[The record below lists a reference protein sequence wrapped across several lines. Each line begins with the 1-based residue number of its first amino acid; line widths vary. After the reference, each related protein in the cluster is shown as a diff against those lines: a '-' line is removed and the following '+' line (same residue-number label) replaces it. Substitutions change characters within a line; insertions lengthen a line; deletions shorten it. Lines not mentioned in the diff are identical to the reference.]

1 LPSNTAYTTS
11 TPQQIA
17 GQLGTYQSN
26 GQVLLINPK
35 FIGPDGRGVPDD
47 ALTCVPLVSGGFCN
61 PQPGT
66 VGNLP
71 RNAFN
76 GPAFFNWDLGIM
88 KNIPITEA
96 KNLEFRVEMFNA
108 PNHPTFAVGNSN
120 YLVANPGASSSDM
133 YINDP
138 NFGVATTTASTPRVI
153 QMGLRFI
160 F

>member
-1 LPSNTAYTTS
+1 
-11 TPQQIA
+11 
-17 GQLGTYQSN
+17 
-26 GQVLLINPK
+26 
-35 FIGPDGRGVPDD
+35 
-47 ALTCVPLVSGGFCN
+47 
-61 PQPGT
+61 
-66 VGNLP
+66 
-71 RNAFN
+71 
-76 GPAFFNWDLGIM
+76 
-88 KNIPITEA
+88 
-96 KNLEFRVEMFNA
+96 MFNA